1 MPAKDKVDPR
11 LRELYKDATELVG
24 IDEPRD
30 ELVKWLNEKEGDESL
45 KFVSVVGYGGLG
57 KTTLANQIR
66 VNLAATFECGAF
78 VSISRK
84 PDLKAILRSIL
95 SQITK
100 NDNAYSGLD
109 DIQLIIDKIRKFLQ
123 ERRYICEL
131 YYQLKFIHLLMYN
144 LSKM

>member
-11 LRELYKDATELVG
+11 LRAVYKDATELVG

-30 ELVKWLNEKEGDESL
+30 ELVKWLNEKDGDESL
-45 KFVSVVGYGGLG
+45 KFLSVVGYGGLG

-66 VNLAATFECGAF
+66 VNLAASFECAAF

-84 PDLKAILRSIL
+84 PDTKAILRSIL
-95 SQITK
+95 SQIT
-100 NDNAYSGLD
+100 NENSYFGLD

-131 YYQLKFIHLLMYN
+131 YYELKIPSLAHV
-144 LSKM
+144 

>member
-11 LRELYKDATELVG
+11 LRAVYKDATELVG
-24 IDEPRD
+24 MDGPRD
-30 ELVKWLNEKEGDESL
+30 ELVKWLNEKQGDESL

-95 SQITK
+95 AQITK
-100 NDNAYSGLD
+100 NVNAYSGLD
-109 DIQLIIDKIRKFLQ
+109 DTQLIMDKIREILQ
-123 ERRYICEL
+123 DRRYICEL
-131 YYQLKFIHLLMYN
+131 YYKLTLLN
-144 LSKM
+144 

>member
-11 LRELYKDATELVG
+11 LCALYKDDTELVG

-30 ELVKWLNEKEGDESL
+30 EICKWLSEKEGETL

-57 KTTLANQIR
+57 KTTLANQVR
-66 VNLAATFECGAF
+66 VNLGAVFECGAF

-84 PDLKAILRSIL
+84 PDIKAILRSIL

-100 NDNAYSGLD
+100 QHNAYSRLD
-109 DIQLIIDKIRKFLQ
+109 DIQLIIDKIREFLQ
-123 ERRYICEL
+123 DRRYVCETA
-131 YYQLKFIHLLMYN
+131 N
-144 LSKM
+144 